1 MLVWGDTGPQSIYAL
16 QRRIGRKT
24 VPKRLLSEAPVILY
38 AYDLLEWN
46 GVDIRQSSLAERR
59 VTLEKVLNTLP
70 TGTPVKLSPTVPFD
84 TWSALSN
91 IRSSARRASAEGLML
106 KRRDSSYLTG
116 RRKGDWWKWKLDPL
130 TIDAVM
136 IYAQSG
142 QGRCAN
148 PFTDFTFV
156 LWKGNELIP
165 FTKACSGLTDE
176 EFRKIT
182 ARVNKNTQQRF
193 GPVRSVTPEHVFEIA
208 FEGIGISPRHKSGVA
223 LRFPRMSRWR
233 HDKPIHEANSL
244 EDLNEILAS
253 YGWCATTLCPR
264 SPRDTTADGHC
275 WKKSGSTSNSPPPN
289 RFHDDWN
296 HDTP

>member
-1 MLVWGDTGPQSIYAL
+1 MTDRFPELARARDFIPDGTVLDGELLVWGDTGPQSIYAL

-70 TGTPVKLSPTVPFD
+70 TGTPVKLSPTVPFN
-84 TWSALSN
+84 TWSALSH
-91 IRSSARRASAEGLML
+91 IRSTARHASAEGLML

-142 QGRCAN
+142 QGRRATL
-148 PFTDFTFV
+148 FTDFTFAV
-156 LWKGNELIP
+156 WMGNQLIP
-165 FTKACSGLTDE
+165 FTKACCGLTDE

-182 ARVNKNTQQRF
+182 AWVKQNTQQRF
-193 GPVRSVTPEHVFEIA
+193 GPVRSVTPLQVSRRLDQRNA
-208 FEGIGISPRHKSGVA
+208 NDPPPDRRKRRSLPVGIGPAVSDAESISGTPRQ
-223 LRFPRMSRWR
+223 
-233 HDKPIHEANSL
+233 I
-244 EDLNEILAS
+244 
-253 YGWCATTLCPR
+253 
-264 SPRDTTADGHC
+264 
-275 WKKSGSTSNSPPPN
+275 KKSTHVPRARSAAEHWQVTFFFEVP
-289 RFHDDWN
+289 
-296 HDTP
+296 